1 MPGLLGGEDD
11 GTMSDQDVLRGEI
24 VEERGL
30 ARLDE
35 VGAAEL
41 ALVQRRMAQQVL
53 AQMLVRSGEMSRDEK
68 LQRWSETIASWV
80 ANQKSRHSQSA
91 YRLVADLW
99 LEFIGADPWLV
110 SERRRV
116 AYRQKLLERAEP
128 RLEAWDADIAAVL
141 RWQRSLEEAG
151 KSANTVA
158 HRLACMAS
166 LYSFVIQDVRTDEVG
181 VERSLFTDSAG
192 QVRFNPF
199 RSEIVKRPDT
209 ENLAPPQP
217 LSKAAVQA
225 MLDSCNVECRT
236 GARNFALLRTF
247 VLTGWRSDE
256 VLSMTWGRLRENP
269 KFAGEWLYLW
279 KGKGGKSQWE
289 PLPASCYHAIVHYLK
304 VDGRWPVVDDEM
316 FLWQP
321 IHRHGALN
329 FGADLE
335 ALKGMPISN
344 GQANNILR
352 KHLKGVVRDPKLFH
366 VHSLRHTHA
375 DQVYEARSDIR
386 VVQKRLH
393 HSSPATTARYLQRME
408 APQDDFSRQ
417 LELQLGI

>member
-1 MPGLLGGEDD
+1 MTDA
-11 GTMSDQDVLRGEI
+11 VLRGEI
-24 VEERGL
+24 IEPGQAGEREL
-30 ARLDE
+30 ELRQAQVTED
-35 VGAAEL
+35 EL
-41 ALVQRRMAQQVL
+41 ALTQRRMAQQVL

-68 LQRWSETIASWV
+68 LQRWAETIENWV
-80 ANQKSRHSQSA
+80 DNQKSRHSQAA
-91 YRLVADLW
+91 YRLVKDLW
-99 LEFIGADPWLV
+99 MEFIGADPWLV
-110 SERRRV
+110 SERRRA
-116 AYRQKLLERAEP
+116 AYRRALLERAEP

-151 KSANTVA
+151 KSGNTVA

-166 LYSFVIQDVRTDEVG
+166 LYSFVIQDVRTDEFG

-209 ENLAPPQP
+209 ENGAPPQP

-225 MLDSCNVECRT
+225 MLDSCNTETRT

-256 VLSMTWGRLRENP
+256 VLSMRWDRLRENP
-269 KFAGEWLYLW
+269 KFPGEWLYLW
-279 KGKGGKSQWE
+279 RGKGNKSQWE

-304 VDGRWPVVDDEM
+304 MDSRWPVVDETM
-316 FLWQP
+316 YIWHA
-321 IHRHGALN
+321 IHRHGAVN
-329 FGADLE
+329 FGADPE
-335 ALKGMPISN
+335 ALRGMPISN

-352 KHLKGVVRDPKLFH
+352 KHLKGVVKDPKAFH
-366 VHSLRHTHA
+366 IHSLRHTHA
-375 DQVYEARSDIR
+375 DQVYEAKSDIR
-386 VVQKRLH
+386 AVQKRLH
-393 HSSPATTARYLQRME
+393 HSSPGTTARYLQRME

>member
-1 MPGLLGGEDD
+1 MSEQRRVLHGEVVEAGQLARVDD
-11 GTMSDQDVLRGEI
+11 GGSELAPAQV
-24 VEERGL
+24 L
-30 ARLDE
+30 AR
-35 VGAAEL
+35 
-41 ALVQRRMAQQVL
+41 QVL
-53 AQMLVRSGEMSRDEK
+53 AQMLVRSGQMSRDEK
-68 LQRWSETIASWV
+68 VQRWQECVEGWI

-91 YRLVADLW
+91 YRLVKDLW
-99 LEFIGADPWLV
+99 MEFIGADAWLV
-110 SERRRV
+110 SERRREG
-116 AYRQKLLERAEP
+116 YRQALLERTEP
-128 RLEAWDADIAAVL
+128 RLEAWDVDIAAVL

-166 LYSFVIQDVRTDEVG
+166 LYSFVIQDVRTDEYG
-181 VERSLFTDSAG
+181 VERSIFTDSAG

-209 ENLAPPQP
+209 EGGAPPQP

-225 MLDSCNVECRT
+225 MLSSCNTERRT

-256 VLSMTWGRLRENP
+256 VLSMTWNRLRENP
-269 KFAGEWLYLW
+269 KFPGEWLYLW
-279 KGKGGKSQWE
+279 RGKGGKQQWE
-289 PLPASCYHAIVHYLK
+289 PLPASAYHAIVHYLK
-304 VDGRWPVVDDEM
+304 LDGRWPVTEENETM
-316 FLWQP
+316 YIWHA
-321 IHRHGALN
+321 IHRGGRY
-329 FGADLE
+329 FGADAE
-335 ALKGMPISN
+335 AWRGRPITN

-352 KHLKGVVRDPKLFH
+352 QHLKGVVKDPKKFH
-366 VHSLRHTHA
+366 IHSLRHTHA
-375 DQVYEARSDIR
+375 DQVYEAKSDIR
-386 VVQKRLH
+386 AVQKRLH

>member
-1 MPGLLGGEDD
+1 
-11 GTMSDQDVLRGEI
+11 MSDLVLRGEI
-24 VEERGL
+24 VEEYPHPGPLPVGEGTEL

-35 VGAAEL
+35 VGSAEL
-41 ALVQRRMAQQVL
+41 ALAQRRMAQQVL

-68 LQRWSETIASWV
+68 LQRWAEAIASWV
-80 ANQKSRHSQSA
+80 ANQKSQHSQSA

-99 LEFIGADPWLV
+99 MEFIGADPWLV

-116 AYRQKLLERAEP
+116 AYRQTLLERSEQ
-128 RLEAWDADIAAVL
+128 RMEAWDADIATVL

-166 LYSFVIQDVRTDEVG
+166 LYSFVIQDVRTDGFG
-181 VERSLFTDSAG
+181 VERSLFSDSAG

-199 RSEIVKRPDT
+199 RSEMVKRPDT
-209 ENLAPPQP
+209 DNGIPPQP
-217 LSKAAVQA
+217 LSKAAVKA
-225 MLDSCNVECRT
+225 MLKSCNTQTRT

-247 VLTGWRSDE
+247 VLTGWRSEE
-256 VLSMTWGRLRENP
+256 VLSMTWGRLREGTE
-269 KFAGEWLYLW
+269 GEGDWLYFW
-279 KGKGGKSQWE
+279 RGKGDKQQWE
-289 PLPASCYHAIVHYLK
+289 TFPKSCYLAIVNYLK
-304 VDGRWPVVDDEM
+304 IDGRWPVLDDGM
-316 FLWQP
+316 YIWQA

-335 ALKGMPISN
+335 ALRGMPISN

-352 KHLKGVVRDPKLFH
+352 KHLKGVVKEPKAWH

-375 DQVYEARSDIR
+375 DRHYELFQDLKRTQA
-386 VVQKRLH
+386 RLH
-393 HSSPATTARYLQRME
+393 HSSSATTDRYLQRMKQ
-408 APQDDFSRQ
+408 PVDDFSEQ
-417 LELQLGI
+417 LELDLGI